1 MILFENCR
9 LFDGLGDTLREDC
22 HVLVEGERV
31 KEVADTPIK
40 VSDAEVIDLK
50 GRTLMPGLIDAHFH
64 AMAAD
69 PDFSRLESMPRSL
82 LHQHARVLLEAA
94 LQRGFTTVR
103 DAGGADYGLAMA
115 IKAGLIEGPRLFYA
129 GRALTQTGG
138 HADFRSPEAGHAP
151 GFGGV
156 CLCGQ
161 GSNVFGTIA
170 DGVPEV
176 RRAAREE
183 LRKGA
188 TQIKI
193 MASGGVSSPSDP
205 IWNLQYSEEEI
216 RAIVWEAESWRTY
229 VMAHAY
235 TAEAIQRCVAY
246 GVRSIEHAN
255 LIDAAAARACAD
267 AGAYVVPTLVT
278 YDALE
283 RFGPE
288 LGLPPVSLEK
298 LKVVRAAGVQ
308 SLEILNAADV
318 SIGFGTD
325 LLGAMQEHQSREF
338 AIRAEVLSPAAIL
351 RSATSVNAALLN
363 AEGDLGVVAPGACAD
378 LLVVDGD
385 PLADLGLLEQQ
396 GARLPV
402 IMKGGRFFKKAL

>member
-1 MILFENCR
+1 MILFQNCR
-9 LFDGLGDTLREDC
+9 LFDGLGDALREDC
-22 HVLVEGERV
+22 HVLVEGARV
-31 KEVADTPIK
+31 KEVADRPIK
-40 VSDAEVIDLK
+40 AKGADVIDLK

-69 PDFSRLESMPRSL
+69 PDFSKLESMPRSL
-82 LHQHARVLLEAA
+82 LHQHARVLLEAT

-138 HADFRSPEAGHAP
+138 HADFRSPEAGHS
-151 GFGGV
+151 GV

-216 RAIVWEAESWRTY
+216 RAIVWEATSWRTY

-255 LIDAAAARACAD
+255 LIDASAARACAD

-283 RFGPE
+283 RFGAD

-298 LKVVRAAGVQ
+298 LQVVRAAGVQ
-308 SLEILNAADV
+308 SLEILNAAGV

-338 AIRAEVLSPAAIL
+338 AIRAEVLSPAEIL

-363 AEGDLGVVAPGACAD
+363 AEGDLGVVAPGASAD
-378 LLVVDGD
+378 LLVVDGN
-385 PLADLGLLEQQ
+385 PLADLGLLEHQ
-396 GARLPV
+396 GGHLPV
-402 IMKGGRFFKKAL
+402 IMKGGRFVKRTL

>member
-9 LFDGLGDTLREDC
+9 LFDGLGTELRDGC
-22 HVLVEGERV
+22 HVLVDGERI
-31 KEVADTPIK
+31 KEVSDKPIK
-40 VSDAEVIDLK
+40 ASGAEVFDLK

-64 AMAAD
+64 AMAAE
-69 PDFSRLESMPRSL
+69 PDFAKMEDLPRSF
-82 LHQHARVLLEAA
+82 LHQHARHLLEAA
-94 LQRGFTTVR
+94 LLRGFTTVR

-138 HADFRSPEAGHAP
+138 HADFRSLEAGH
-151 GFGGV
+151 GDF
-156 CLCGQ
+156 CFCGQ
-161 GSNVFGTIA
+161 SAHIFGTIA
-170 DGVPEV
+170 DGVPAV
-176 RRAAREE
+176 RKAAREE
-183 LRKGA
+183 LRRGA

-193 MASGGVSSPSDP
+193 MASGGVASPSDP

-235 TAEAIQRCVAY
+235 TPEAITRCVAF

-255 LIDAAAARACAD
+255 LIDAEAAAACAA

-278 YDALE
+278 YEALE

-298 LKVVRAAGVQ
+298 LKVVREAGVG
-308 SLEILNAADV
+308 SLEILKAAGV
-318 SIGFGTD
+318 SVGFGTD
-325 LLGAMQEHQSREF
+325 LLGAMQSHQSGEF
-338 AIRAEVLSPAAIL
+338 SIRAEVLPPDEIL

-363 AEGDLGVVAPGACAD
+363 AEGDLGVVSPGAFAD
-378 LLVVDGD
+378 LLVVDGN
-385 PLADLGLLEQQ
+385 PLADLGLLQNQ
-396 GARLPV
+396 GAHLAV
-402 IMKGGRFFKKAL
+402 IMKGGRFVKQSL

>member
-1 MILFENCR
+1 MILLQNCR
-9 LFDGLGDTLREDC
+9 LFDSLTGEVLDDR
-22 HVLVEGERV
+22 HVLVEGERI
-31 KEVADTPIK
+31 KEVADRPIK
-40 VSDAEVIDLK
+40 ASGAETFDLK
-50 GRTLMPGLIDAHFH
+50 GRTLLPGLIDAHFH
-64 AMAAD
+64 ALAAD
-69 PDFSRLESMPRSL
+69 PDFARLDGMPRSL

-94 LQRGFTTVR
+94 LKRGFTTVR

-115 IKAGLIEGPRLFYA
+115 IKAGLIEGPRLFFS

-138 HADFRSPEAGHAP
+138 HADFRSPEAGHS
-151 GFGGV
+151 GV

-170 DGVPEV
+170 DGVPAV
-176 RRAAREE
+176 RQAAREE

-216 RAIVWEAESWRTY
+216 RAIVWEAQSWRTY

-235 TAEAIQRCVAY
+235 TAEAIARCVDY

-255 LIDAAAARACAD
+255 LIDAPTARRCAE
-267 AGAYVVPTLVT
+267 AGAFVVPTLVT

-283 RFGPE
+283 RFGAD
-288 LGLPPVSLEK
+288 LGLPAVSLEK

-308 SLEILNAADV
+308 SLEVLKAAGV

-325 LLGAMQEHQSREF
+325 LLGAMQVHQSHEF
-338 AIRAEVLSPAAIL
+338 AIRREVMSPAEIL
-351 RSATSVNAALLN
+351 RSATAVNAALLN
-363 AEGDLGVVAPGACAD
+363 AEGELGVVAPGAFAD

-385 PLADLGLLEQQ
+385 PLADLGLLEDQ

-402 IMKGGRFFKKAL
+402 IMKGGRFVKNVL